1 MINMALFKKDNI
13 KLFLLVSIII
23 VLIITIIS
31 IVYLNKQSTLYKQ
44 NLYDSLGA
52 IVNVALKESPE
63 AENAIIEAIKN
74 MGKNDIEEGRKIL
87 NLYGISEENIVGLEA
102 IDKLIETNKNINI
115 AIIVLGC
122 VSIIIVF
129 IIYLYLREKKIKN
142 ITKYLKDLQNNEFSL
157 KIEENTEGEL
167 SELQNQIVKIT
178 MMLQKQNE
186 IMKKDKNE
194 LIVALSDISHQ
205 IKTPITSINIMIDI
219 LKEQNVDEN
228 IKREYFHEITKQL
241 TSINWLITVLLKLSR
256 LDSGVVEFQKEK
268 IDLSK
273 LINEVKQ
280 KMAIALE
287 IKNQV
292 LEVNV
297 QENSKMIGDYNWTK
311 EAITNIVKNCIEHT
325 GEGKKIYIDVIENT
339 LYSQILIKD
348 EGQGID
354 EKDLPYIFNRF
365 YKGKGS
371 SKESFGIGLALAK
384 SIIERQGGEIKVRSK
399 IGKGTEFKIQ
409 VFKGII

>member
-1 MINMALFKKDNI
+1 MALFKKDNI

-74 MGKNDIEEGRKIL
+74 MDKNDIEEGRKIL

-399 IGKGTEFKIQ
+399 KGKGTEFKIQ
-409 VFKGII
+409 FFKGII

>member
-74 MGKNDIEEGRKIL
+74 MDKNDIEEGRKIL

-399 IGKGTEFKIQ
+399 KGKGTEFKIQ

>member
-74 MGKNDIEEGRKIL
+74 MDKNDIEEGRKIL

>member
-1 MINMALFKKDNI
+1 MALFKKDNI
-13 KLFLLVSIII
+13 KIFLLVSIII

-74 MGKNDIEEGRKIL
+74 MDKNDIEEGRKIL

-297 QENSKMIGDYNWTK
+297 QENSKMIGDHNWTK

-399 IGKGTEFKIQ
+399 KGKGTEFKIQ
-409 VFKGII
+409 FFKGII

>member
-1 MINMALFKKDNI
+1 MALFKKDNI

-399 IGKGTEFKIQ
+399 IGVGTEFKIQ
-409 VFKGII
+409 FFKGII

>member
-1 MINMALFKKDNI
+1 MALFKKDNI

-74 MGKNDIEEGRKIL
+74 MDKNDIEEGRKIL

-399 IGKGTEFKIQ
+399 KGKGTEFKIQ

>member
-13 KLFLLVSIII
+13 KIFLLVSIII

-74 MGKNDIEEGRKIL
+74 MDKNDIEEGRKIL

-399 IGKGTEFKIQ
+399 KGKGTEFKIQ
-409 VFKGII
+409 FFKGII

>member
-399 IGKGTEFKIQ
+399 IGVGTEFKIQ
-409 VFKGII
+409 FFKGII

>member
-1 MINMALFKKDNI
+1 MALFKKDNI

-74 MGKNDIEEGRKIL
+74 MDKNDIEEGRKIL

-194 LIVALSDISHQ
+194 LIAALSDISHQ

>member
-186 IMKKDKNE
+186 IMKKDKHE

-297 QENSKMIGDYNWTK
+297 QEDSKMIGDYNWTK

-399 IGKGTEFKIQ
+399 IGVGTEFKIQ
-409 VFKGII
+409 FFKGII

>member
-74 MGKNDIEEGRKIL
+74 MDKNDIEEGRKIL

-256 LDSGVVEFQKEK
+256 LDSGVVEFQKEE

-399 IGKGTEFKIQ
+399 KGKGTEFKIQ